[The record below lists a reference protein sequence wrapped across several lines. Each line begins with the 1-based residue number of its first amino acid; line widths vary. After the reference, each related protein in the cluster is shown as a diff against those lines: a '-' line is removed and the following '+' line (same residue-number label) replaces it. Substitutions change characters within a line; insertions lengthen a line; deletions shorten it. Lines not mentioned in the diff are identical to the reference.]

1 MAQHSCCKR
10 ADCQTSINAGLSLIF
25 QASGNDEDDQCM
37 GVGIVAT
44 RPISQGEQVFISYSG
59 DTKIED
65 TWGKIFR
72 SYCCQCQ
79 RSCVVRNGRSLKRTV
94 PIAHQNTMTPQSG
107 LPPKK
112 SRNEMYRPEKRKRDD
127 QRAPDL
133 EPPDKKRS
141 PPVPQD
147 TLGGLRKACRSEKQ
161 DGEVLEVARGAT
173 AKDQLQETLV
183 EDRDRPRQE
192 YEYGRD

>member
-72 SYCCQCQ
+72 CYCCQCQ
-79 RSCVVRNGRSLKRTV
+79 RSCVVRSGRSLKRTV

-112 SRNEMYRPEKRKRDD
+112 ARNEMYRPEKRKRDD

-133 EPPDKKRS
+133 EPPDKKTKS
-141 PPVPQD
+141 PSASGH
-147 TLGGLRKACRSEKQ
+147 TRWSEESLPIREA
-161 DGEVLEVARGAT
+161 GWRVARGS
-173 AKDQLQETLV
+173 QGGHRE
-183 EDRDRPRQE
+183 RPTPGNLG
-192 YEYGRD
+192 GR